1 MIGLAPHLFQ
11 FQLIL
16 VALSPVSVPAPA
28 AKPAK
33 ARVKVYITDGKN
45 EKIET
50 DCTILYFIK
59 TVEKPV
65 TLESSMLMHKVVNI
79 ERSAQFEL

>member
-1 MIGLAPHLFQ
+1 M
-11 FQLIL
+11 LIFLLTL
-16 VALSPVSVPAPA
+16 VAISPVAAAAPP

-50 DCTILYFIK
+50 DCTILYFVK

-65 TLESSMLMHKVVNI
+65 TLESSMLMHKVHFNLSTYCI
-79 ERSAQFEL
+79 P